1 MEGLELKINKLKEIY
16 TEQINELENL
26 LTNLEGTKYNNYN
39 NNLLEK
45 LIKLIKAADPSSYS
59 IKENSRL
66 IVGESYTIGNEGE
79 ELIYKGINVQKRYD
93 LQKGTQTVP
102 KKSCHVFLGKLR
114 IGSSYPWI
122 LQTNKCEPFDS
133 TPVDSTKIKL
143 YVKKEQNIPDSAVAP
158 TQASQGGRRY
168 RSTGRGKR
176 VRKNASVS
184 RKLKCKSTKKLHPS
198 SKSKNIKHKT

>member
-1 MEGLELKINKLKEIY
+1 MEDLESKINELKIKYPQQSI
-16 TEQINELENL
+16 ELDNL
-26 LTNLEGTKYNNYN
+26 LTNLNETKYNNYN

-66 IVGESYTIGNEGE
+66 IVGESYTIGNEPE
-79 ELIYKGINVQKRYD
+79 VLIYKGTNVDKRYD
-93 LQKGTQTVP
+93 LQTGTQIVP
-102 KKSCHVFLGKLR
+102 EESCHVFLGKLR
-114 IGSSYPWI
+114 IDSSYPWI

-133 TPVDSTKIKL
+133 TKIHVYGTKKQIKPD
-143 YVKKEQNIPDSAVAP
+143 YTVIP
-158 TQASQGGRRY
+158 TQGGRRY

-184 RKLKCKSTKKLHPS
+184 RKLKCKSAKKLHPS
-198 SKSKNIKHKT
+198 SKSKNIKHKK